1 MGRDK
6 FKILFPSG
14 EIELKVKELAKQISQ
29 DYRGKTP
36 VLIGIL
42 KGAFIFLAD
51 LVRSIEGVD
60 VEIDFLGVSS
70 YGKKTAPDRSPIIT
84 KDLSIDVANRDVI
97 IVEDIVDTGATF
109 DSIVGYIAGK
119 NPSSLKICSLV
130 DKRGRRKGTLKI
142 DYVGF
147 EIESGFIIGY
157 GMDFSEKYRNIKDI
171 LLYLED
177 AIQTPRAGG
186 N

>member
-6 FKILFPSG
+6 FKILFPSR
-14 EIELKVKELAKQISQ
+14 EIDLKVKELAKRISQ

-42 KGAFIFLAD
+42 KGAFMFLAD
-51 LVRSIEGVD
+51 LVRSIEGID

-70 YGKKTAPDRSPIIT
+70 YGKKTAPDRPPVIT

-97 IVEDIVDTGATF
+97 MIEDIVDTGATF
-109 DSIVGYIAGK
+109 DFIVEHIAGK
-119 NPSSLKICSLV
+119 NPSSLKICALV
-130 DKRGRRKGTLKI
+130 DKRGRRKGNLKI

-171 LLYLED
+171 LLFQED
-177 AIQTPRAGG
+177 TMQTPRAGG